1 MDKFRRD
8 HKMAL
13 VQLEDVETAINGDF
27 RNLLRVRNVKK
38 NMRKI
43 LIKERYNDFSHTQSL
58 KSLSKNILAQKS
70 DYSF

>member
-1 MDKFRRD
+1 
-8 HKMAL
+8 MAL

-38 NMRKI
+38 TVRKI

>member
-27 RNLLRVRNVKK
+27 RNLLKSSKCKK
-38 NMRKI
+38 NMGKI
-43 LIKERYNDFSHTQSL
+43 LIKERYNDFSIH
-58 KSLSKNILAQKS
+58 KV
-70 DYSF
+70 

>member
-27 RNLLRVRNVKK
+27 RNLLRVRNFKK
-38 NMRKI
+38 NYEKNPYKRKV
-43 LIKERYNDFSHTQSL
+43 
-58 KSLSKNILAQKS
+58 
-70 DYSF
+70 

>member
-27 RNLLRVRNVKK
+27 RILLRVRNVKK
-38 NMRKI
+38 
-43 LIKERYNDFSHTQSL
+43 T
-58 KSLSKNILAQKS
+58 
-70 DYSF
+70 